1 VIEPVRPPP
10 GIAPAVFFETWLPA
24 AAAEMMRPV
33 ASDAPVVQIHLSG
46 PGGGAWRVQLGDEGL
61 RVAAVAPGPRPRAND
76 DLEVMLRQTV
86 ADFAAAFARDP
97 DLPELLPASW
107 SALDLLFLDARD
119 VALVR
124 QMGGRILLEV
134 TGQRR
139 RRWAL
144 DAAFGKEGL
153 AAGRPRATVQ
163 IDGPTYDGLRTGTLA
178 PMQALLAG
186 KIKVDGDRA
195 LAGRALLLVGARLA
209 RV

>member
-1 VIEPVRPPP
+1 VTEPLRPPP
-10 GIAPAVFFETWLPA
+10 GIAPAVFFESWLPA
-24 AAAEMMRPV
+24 AAADMVRSA
-33 ASDAPVVQIHLSG
+33 ASDAPVVQVHLSG
-46 PGGGAWRVQLGDEGL
+46 PGGGAWRVRVGDEGL
-61 RVAAVAPGPRPRAND
+61 QVAAVAPGPRPRAD
-76 DLEVMLRQTV
+76 DLEVMLRQSV

-97 DLPELLPASW
+97 DLPELLPARW

-139 RRWAL
+139 RRWSL
-144 DAAFGKEGL
+144 DAAFGKDGL

-209 RV
+209 RH